1 VEDTIRVAGPVEV
14 RSTRR
19 SWRAVSVL
27 AAVALVF
34 GGVVLARASDP
45 TTYDKSQVVTNIN
58 DGSAVIDGVGATL
71 GRTVGFGQQAQIDV
85 GALIRS
91 IVCPI
96 LAALA
101 TGPFG
106 GFIGPIINSLRAAF
120 GCIS

>member
-1 VEDTIRVAGPVEV
+1 VQ
-14 RSTRR
+14 STRR

-34 GGVVLARASDP
+34 GGIVLARASSDP
-45 TTYDKSQVVTNIN
+45 VSYDKSQVVTNIN

-71 GRTVGFGQQAQIDV
+71 GRTLGFGQQAQIDV

-101 TGPFG
+101 GGPFG
-106 GFIGPIINSLRAAF
+106 GFIGPIINSIRASF
-120 GCIS
+120 GCTS